1 MLAFTTSTSTF
12 REGLQMSL
20 LAQIVR
26 RAAGAFAAA
35 ALIIAPV
42 IASAAAESAVGGV
55 RALHTLTPAQ
65 ITSLPDSTQLMFGGV
80 TTTLGAMRATHVK
93 RLQRFAQAAALGTK
107 VAADIRSRPPSS
119 AGPSLAPSA
128 AGGQAPVASGGLR
141 TLGLAPVSTATPN
154 AQHPYVLVGPIANL
168 SGGST
173 PVPQDARDVCAAAA
187 ATACLY
193 FPANTYLQR
202 FQLTPAAY
210 VVEIDPLISSGECTA
225 EGGQMTAVGEPIVG
239 YTDSGC
245 GFFYLSHFDGNFNP
259 GNAAYGL
266 PQFVNDCG
274 GFQATLDTKGAI
286 VLQLP
291 IAGSFT
297 TGATSACYIEA
308 YVTK

>member
-1 MLAFTTSTSTF
+1 MLAFATSTSTF
-12 REGLQMSL
+12 REGLQMPL

-35 ALIIAPV
+35 ALIIAPIV
-42 IASAAAESAVGGV
+42 ANGAAETTPVGV

-65 ITSLPDSTQLMFGGV
+65 ITALPDSTQLMFGGV
-80 TTTLGAMRATHVK
+80 TTTLGAMRATHQK
-93 RLQRFAQAAALGTK
+93 RMERFQQAAALGAK
-107 VAADIRSRPPSS
+107 IAGDLHGRLPAA
-119 AGPSLAPSA
+119 A
-128 AGGQAPVASGGLR
+128 ATQTPVIAAGGLR
-141 TLGLAPVSTATPN
+141 TLGIAPTSTATPN
-154 AQHPYVLVGPIANL
+154 AQHPYVLVPPITNT
-168 SGGST
+168 SGGSA
-173 PVPQDARDVCAAAA
+173 PVPQDARDVCAATA

-210 VVEIDPLISSGECTA
+210 VVEIDPLIQSGECTA
-225 EGGQMTAVGEPIVG
+225 EGGQMTAVGAPVVG

-245 GFFYLSHFDGNFNP
+245 GFFYLSHFSGNFNP

-266 PQFVNDCG
+266 PQFVNGCA

-297 TGATSACYIEA
+297 TGATAACVVEA

>member
-1 MLAFTTSTSTF
+1 MF
-12 REGLQMSL
+12 REGLKMPL

-42 IASAAAESAVGGV
+42 IANAAAEPAIGGV

-80 TTTLGAMRATHVK
+80 TTTLGAMRATHQK
-93 RLQRFAQAAALGTK
+93 RMERFQQAAALGTK
-107 VAADIRSRPPSS
+107 IAGDLRSRLP
-119 AGPSLAPSA
+119 ASA
-128 AGGQAPVASGGLR
+128 AGGQTPVVAAAGVR
-141 TLGLAPVSTATPN
+141 TLGIAPTSTATPN
-154 AQHPYVLVGPIANL
+154 ASHPYVLVPPIAN
-168 SGGST
+168 SSAGSA

-193 FPANTYLQR
+193 FPADTYLQR

-210 VVEIDPLISSGECTA
+210 VVEIDPLIQAGECTA
-225 EGGQMTAVGEPIVG
+225 EGGQMTAVGAPVVG

-245 GFFYLSHFDGNFNP
+245 GFFYPSHFSGNFNP

-266 PQFVNDCG
+266 PQFVNDCA

-297 TGATSACYIEA
+297 TGATGACAVEA

>member
-1 MLAFTTSTSTF
+1 MP
-12 REGLQMSL
+12 L

-26 RAAGAFAAA
+26 RTAGAFAAA

-42 IASAAAESAVGGV
+42 IANAAAESAAGGL
-55 RALHTLTPAQ
+55 RALHTLTLAQ
-65 ITSLPDSTQLMFGGV
+65 ITSLPDSTQLTFGGV
-80 TTTLGAMRATHVK
+80 TTTLGAMRANHQK
-93 RLQRFAQAAALGTK
+93 RMERFAQAAALGTK
-107 VAADIRSRPPSS
+107 IAADIRSRPPAS
-119 AGPSLAPSA
+119 AAPSLAPSA
-128 AGGQAPVASGGLR
+128 VGGQTPVVASGGVR
-141 TLGLAPVSTATPN
+141 TLGLAPTSTATPN
-154 AQHPYVLVGPIANL
+154 ASHPYVLVPTIANT
-168 SGGST
+168 SAGSI

-210 VVEIDPLISSGECTA
+210 VVEIDPLIEAGECAA
-225 EGGQMTAVGEPIVG
+225 EGGQMTAVGAPIVG
-239 YTDSGC
+239 YSDSGC
-245 GFFYLSHFDGNFNP
+245 GFFYLSHFSGNFNP

-297 TGATSACYIEA
+297 TGGTSACAVEA

>member
-1 MLAFTTSTSTF
+1 MP
-12 REGLQMSL
+12 L
-20 LAQIVR
+20 LAQIIR

-42 IASAAAESAVGGV
+42 IANAAAETSAGGV

-80 TTTLGAMRATHVK
+80 TTTLGAMRSNHQK
-93 RLQRFAQAAALGTK
+93 RLERFAQASALGAK
-107 VAADIRSRPPSS
+107 IAGDLRGRPIASS
-119 AGPSLAPSA
+119 ASSSSVAGPQTPIIAA
-128 AGGQAPVASGGLR
+128 AGVRGLGVAPAS
-141 TLGLAPVSTATPN
+141 TPTPN
-154 AQHPYVLVGPIANL
+154 PHSYVAVGPLINL
-168 SGGST
+168 SAGSV
-173 PVPQDARDVCAAAA
+173 PVPQDARDVCGAAA

-193 FPANTYLQR
+193 FPANTNLQR

-210 VVEIDPLISSGECTA
+210 VVEIDPLIAAPECKA
-225 EGGQMTAVGEPIVG
+225 EGGQMTAVGAPIVG

-266 PQFVNDCG
+266 PQFVNGCPG
-274 GFQATLDTKGAI
+274 SQATLDTKGAI

-291 IAGSFT
+291 VAASFT
-297 TGATSACYIEA
+297 TGATSACVVQA